1 MVGVTKKGVDVK
13 VEGSEVGRNVTVI
26 AGLFQAT
33 REVEAE
39 VVEVGDVLKG
49 VADAWVVDGDVRGP
63 TSPLSSLQSAYVSD
77 AASVE
82 LAERKTVQANK
93 RVSAQ

>member
-49 VADAWVVDGDVRGP
+49 VADAWIVDGDVRGP
-63 TSPLSSLQSAYVSD
+63 TSPLSSLQSAHVSD
-77 AASVE
+77 AASVGLSE
-82 LAERKTVQANK
+82 GKTVQANK